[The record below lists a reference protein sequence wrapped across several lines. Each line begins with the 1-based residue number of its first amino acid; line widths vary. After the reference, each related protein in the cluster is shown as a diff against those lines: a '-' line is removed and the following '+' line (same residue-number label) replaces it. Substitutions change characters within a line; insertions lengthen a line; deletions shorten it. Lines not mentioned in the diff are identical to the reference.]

1 MARPGAVDEVAA
13 DQDGVGSGAQV
24 EDRADGRGQGERRV
38 AVSPADV
45 DVGIAQLREESAQ
58 TFLTWS

>member
-1 MARPGAVDEVAA
+1 MAGPGAVHEVAA
-13 DQDGVGSGAQV
+13 DQDGIGSGAQV
-24 EDRADGRGQGERRV
+24 EDGADGRGQGKRRV

-45 DVGIAQLREESAQ
+45 DVGIAQLRESAQ